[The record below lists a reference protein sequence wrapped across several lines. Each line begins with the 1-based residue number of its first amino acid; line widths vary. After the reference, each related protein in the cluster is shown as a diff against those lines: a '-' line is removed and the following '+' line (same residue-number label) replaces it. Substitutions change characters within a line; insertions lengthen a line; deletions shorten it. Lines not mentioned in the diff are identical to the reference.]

1 VLSTHGQN
9 IILKELK
16 DKTTDEL
23 CFYECL
29 WEIERHKD
37 ASEDAYILRHLMSGM
52 VLGQEEG
59 GDGVRRAMLQDI
71 SEGKQEG
78 GEIGYVEV
86 KLAKKEGGVI
96 NSESFVNIAWGEEL
110 LETFDEEEGLQESAT
125 KLHDMEAKVDLGRMR
140 SLYKREIEYNNRPL
154 AFKKSVTQEHC
165 FVIMEI
171 EDDLKKELLF
181 AMSFHSVIIRLR
193 EDLQWGAIEAAKKI
207 NYLRMM
213 QVTMK
218 IKEIKHFIKNCSE
231 EDAELEHSNTLPT
244 QSSPTT
250 SGR

>member
-1 VLSTHGQN
+1 
-9 IILKELK
+9 
-16 DKTTDEL
+16 
-23 CFYECL
+23 
-29 WEIERHKD
+29 
-37 ASEDAYILRHLMSGM
+37 
-52 VLGQEEG
+52 
-59 GDGVRRAMLQDI
+59 
-71 SEGKQEG
+71 
-78 GEIGYVEV
+78 
-86 KLAKKEGGVI
+86 
-96 NSESFVNIAWGEEL
+96 
-110 LETFDEEEGLQESAT
+110 
-125 KLHDMEAKVDLGRMR
+125 MEAKVDLGRMR
-140 SLYKREIEYNNRPL
+140 SLYKREIEYNIRPL